1 MEIIPKS
8 VKNKEYAEE
17 IVKDFYAIKNID
29 SLGLTSESEEIVS
42 IAMTIMYIKETQLMD
57 PKHIEKPVHVSLN
70 STMILDRATIRNLEI
85 INNAYTGSIENSLFY
100 ILNKCKTRMG
110 TRLLYSWLLN
120 PLINKNEIEKRLS
133 NVKKFISNPEILE
146 KVCNLLEEI
155 NDIERI
161 TGRIGL
167 RKATPRDMKALQFS
181 LESSLEII
189 ETMEKEFNESFS
201 DIDKEKISLLA
212 QKIDST
218 ISEMPP
224 TLLTDG
230 GIIKDGFSKE
240 VDELRAVS
248 HDSKNWLKVFEEDER
263 SKTEISSLKVGFNS
277 VFGYYI
283 EVRKTNQD
291 KVPDRYIRK
300 QTLANSER
308 YITEELKEKED
319 IILHSH
325 ERLVALEYDLY
336 DTFRDSFLASISS
349 LQKLA
354 YIIAEVDVISNFA
367 YISNQ
372 NEYVCPEIYDLGE
385 NDGIID
391 IEKGRHPIIESI
403 SDEEFISNNTSLS
416 MKNGSMA
423 ILTGPNMSG
432 KSTYIR
438 QVATIVLMAQ
448 IGCYVPAS
456 KAIISIADRIFTRVG
471 ASDDLVKGRSTF
483 MVEMDESANIV
494 NSATKYSLIILDEVG
509 RGTSTYDG
517 VSIAWAL
524 TEYLIKDVK
533 ARTLFATHYHE
544 LLKLSELYPS
554 EVKNYNVLVEEN
566 VEKGEVIFLRKIVEG
581 GTDRSY
587 GIYVAKM
594 AGLPE
599 KIIKRANEILESF
612 EQKNMFSSKSAVR
625 EIVLPS
631 KDTSD
636 TQINMN
642 AFQYPLF
649 AAKESEIEREIQN
662 IDIDNLTPID
672 ALNRIVQWKKRI

>member
-1 MEIIPKS
+1 M
-8 VKNKEYAEE
+8 
-17 IVKDFYAIKNID
+17 
-29 SLGLTSESEEIVS
+29 
-42 IAMTIMYIKETQLMD
+42 
-57 PKHIEKPVHVSLN
+57 
-70 STMILDRATIRNLEI
+70 
-85 INNAYTGSIENSLFY
+85 
-100 ILNKCKTRMG
+100 
-110 TRLLYSWLLN
+110 LYSWLLN

-146 KVCNLLEEI
+146 KVRDLLEEI

-181 LESSLEII
+181 LESSLEIV
-189 ETMEKEFNESFS
+189 ETMEKEFNESFCC
-201 DIDKEKISLLA
+201 IDKEKISLLA

-224 TLLTDG
+224 TLLTEG
-230 GIIKDGFSKE
+230 EIIKDGFSKE

-248 HDSKNWLKVFEEDER
+248 HDSKNWLKIFEEDER

-325 ERLVALEYDLY
+325 ERLVALEYELY
-336 DTFRDSFLASISS
+336 DTFRDSFITNIDS

-354 YIIAEVDVISNFA
+354 SIIAEMDVISNFA

-385 NDGIID
+385 NNGVID
-391 IEKGRHPIIESI
+391 IEKGRHPIIEGI
-403 SDEEFISNNTSLS
+403 SDEEFISNDTFLS

-456 KAIISIADRIFTRVG
+456 KATISIADRIFTRVG

-544 LLKLSELYPS
+544 LLKLSELYPN
-554 EVKNYNVLVEEN
+554 EVKNYNVLLV
-566 VEKGEVIFLRKIVEG
+566 GEVRRFQF
-581 GTDRSY
+581 
-587 GIYVAKM
+587 
-594 AGLPE
+594 
-599 KIIKRANEILESF
+599 RA
-612 EQKNMFSSKSAVR
+612 
-625 EIVLPS
+625 
-631 KDTSD
+631 
-636 TQINMN
+636 
-642 AFQYPLF
+642 
-649 AAKESEIEREIQN
+649 
-662 IDIDNLTPID
+662 
-672 ALNRIVQWKKRI
+672 